1 MSKPKIL
8 TGFSRYSDPDVLVKA
23 KEINSHMANNVNF
36 ANPIPTL
43 ADLTV
48 LITAFELS
56 LANAAS
62 GSKLETSLKNQ
73 KRDLLEEGLTNL
85 AFYVQAN
92 GKNDEAILLSSG
104 FEMQKSKTP
113 IGILPKPENFK
124 VLPGNS
130 VGSVKVS
137 VNKITGA
144 DSYLFEYT
152 DAPVT
157 ANSIWLVLPSSKSNN
172 TISGL
177 ISGKQYA
184 FKVTGVGSNPEQV
197 FSDVVLSFVL

>member
-1 MSKPKIL
+1 MPKSKIL
-8 TGFSRYSDPDVLVKA
+8 TGFTRYSDPDVLVKA
-23 KEINSHMANNVNF
+23 REIVSHMTNNVNF
-36 ANPIPTL
+36 VTPVPTL
-43 ADLTV
+43 ADLTL
-48 LITAFELS
+48 LITNYETSLS
-56 LANAAS
+56 AAAS
-62 GSKLETSLKNQ
+62 GSKLDTSVKNQ
-73 KRDLLEEGLTNL
+73 KRDLMEESLTNL
-85 AFYVQAN
+85 AYYVQAN

-104 FEMQKSKTP
+104 FELQKSKTP
-113 IGILPKPENFK
+113 VGILPKPENLK

-130 VGSVKVS
+130 GGSVKVS

-157 ANSIWLVLPSSKSNN
+157 ASSIWLVLPSSKSNN
-172 TISGL
+172 TVSGL